1 MQVYSSRKFEEAKG
15 MIRKKWKYPI
25 ENDTNWGVKETLIL
39 KSEDSQRDLWNATKK
54 NKSYIIKEQEGIEM

>member
-1 MQVYSSRKFEEAKG
+1 MQVYSRKFEEAKG
-15 MIRKKWKYPI
+15 MIRKKNPI
-25 ENDTNWGVKETLIL
+25 EDDTNWGVKETLIL